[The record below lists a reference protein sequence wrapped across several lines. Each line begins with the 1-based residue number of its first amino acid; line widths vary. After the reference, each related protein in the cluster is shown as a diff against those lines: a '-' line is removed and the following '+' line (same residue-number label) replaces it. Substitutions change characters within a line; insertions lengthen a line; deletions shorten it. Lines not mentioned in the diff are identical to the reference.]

1 MKIFLRIGIALL
13 LCVGVFVSLS
23 SCTLRLSADN
33 LSKHYKSKREAQGQV
48 TDEGI
53 VAAYRLA
60 LGLLEETDK
69 SQNQLLSPIS
79 VMLALGMTAN
89 GAEGETKAQM
99 EQVLGMT
106 TEETNAFLSAVLANA
121 DEDLVNFAQSIWFRD
136 EEISVLPAF
145 LQTNADYYGAD
156 AYAAKFDQ
164 STVRDINNWVEHHT
178 NGMIDKLLDRIDP
191 AAMMYLISALAFDAK
206 WETPYKKSQI
216 FDDFFT
222 AADGAPQSV
231 ELMHSE
237 EGRYLSLDGALGV
250 LKPYEGGR
258 YAFAGILP
266 PEGMSPADYL
276 ASLSADE
283 FTRLMTDVQYGKV
296 DAKIPAFSFAGD
308 YLLNDALKALGMEL
322 AFTDD
327 ADFSKIDK
335 TLPLYIEEVK
345 HKTFID
351 VSAEGTRA
359 AAVTSVGLN
368 KCTAAAPDDTVY
380 IHLNR
385 PFVVVLLD
393 TQTGLPLFV
402 GTVNTVG

>member
-1 MKIFLRIGIALL
+1 VTKE
-13 LCVGVFVSLS
+13 GVL
-23 SCTLRLSADN
+23 
-33 LSKHYKSKREAQGQV
+33 
-48 TDEGI
+48 
-53 VAAYRLA
+53 AAYRLA
-60 LGLLEETDK
+60 LGLLKETDET
-69 SQNQLLSPIS
+69 QNQLLSPLS
-79 VMLALGMTAN
+79 VMLALGMTSN

-99 EQVLGMT
+99 EQALGMT
-106 TEETNAFLSAVLANA
+106 TEEMNVFLSAVLENA
-121 DEDLVNFAQSIWFRD
+121 DGDMVNFAQSIWFKD
-136 EEISVLPAF
+136 GELSVLPAF

-156 AYAAKFDQ
+156 AYAAKFDA
-164 STVRDINNWVEHHT
+164 STVRDINRWVEHHT
-178 NGMIDKLLDRIDP
+178 DGMIDKLLEQIDP
-191 AAMMYLISALAFDAK
+191 YAMMYLISALAFDAK
-206 WETPYKKSQI
+206 WETPYQKSQI
-216 FDDFFT
+216 TKDFFFT
-222 AADGAPQSV
+222 ADGTPLSA

-237 EGRYLSLDGALGV
+237 ESRYLSQSGALGV
-250 LKPYEGGR
+250 LKSYEGGR

-276 ASLSADE
+276 ASLSADDL
-283 FTRLMTDVQYGKV
+283 TRLVTDVQYGKV
-296 DAKIPAFSFAGD
+296 DAKIPAFTFAGD

-335 TLPLYIEEVK
+335 THHLYIDEVK

-368 KCTAAAPDDTVY
+368 KCTAAPDDTVY

-385 PFVVVLLD
+385 PFAVVLLD

-402 GTVNTVG
+402 GTVNTVD